1 MSRIFNAMEKF
12 YLGIDI
18 GTNSVGMACTDEN
31 YNLLRAKGVDC
42 WSVRLFDESKTA
54 AERRTFRTA
63 RRRLERRKYRISLLQ
78 ALFAPFIEDKTFFIR
93 LNDSQLLPEDK
104 NASLCGDKNNL
115 FKDSDY
121 TDKEFHTQ
129 FPTVYHLRKALL
141 GDGDYDLRLYYL
153 ALHHIIKYRGH
164 FLFEG
169 SMSDIRNAS
178 NLFTTLNTAIES
190 VYGDDFFEFN
200 PSLSENAKDI
210 LLDSKKNIREKQS
223 SLEKLF
229 GAEEKEAKEMIKALC
244 GAKISPSV
252 LFGESLKEEKS
263 FSFKELN
270 DEKFDAMAS
279 VYGDNY
285 ALLEAL
291 RSIYSFITFEKLLAG
306 HPDISSAMISVYEKH
321 KADLRQLKDFLKTE
335 SPETYVKVF
344 KSANEK
350 HNYANYI
357 GFTKKGGDKK
367 KVKPCKD
374 DEFYTYLKKTIEPI
388 DAKDEE
394 TKAKILNDIEN
405 GTFLPKIL
413 HSDNGLFPHQV
424 NEDELVKIVA
434 NMAKSHPETSE
445 IAEKILPLFR
455 FRIPYYVGPLTG
467 SKETSWVV
475 KRSNEKITPWNF
487 DEIVDKSASDEA
499 FMRRMTNKCSYLRGE
514 DVLPKASVLYQ
525 KCNVL
530 NQLNKLKINDRP
542 LPNVEIKQKI
552 FNELYLKYVKVT
564 DKKII
569 DFLVRNGE
577 ISPEEAKTITLSG
590 KDGEINASM
599 SSYIQ
604 LKKILGEFV
613 DSDIE
618 SGNGV
623 CEKIIL
629 WHTLNTDK
637 SIVENLILKN
647 YGDILVIKSNIK
659 ALKGLSFKDFGRLS
673 EKFLT
678 GLLACDKETGEIVSI
693 MNLLYNTNKNLNEI
707 LFDEL
712 YNFDE
717 LIKAENG
724 ETDSN
729 VKYEDIEELYVSP
742 AVRRGIWQSLVMA
755 DEYVKAIGKAPDK
768 IFIEVTR
775 EDGVKGDA
783 GRKLS
788 RKKQLSEKYKALKDG
803 AYNDIIT
810 ELNSEEI
817 TDMKLRQER
826 LYLYFRQLGKCAYS
840 GNQIDLSALNT
851 DRYDVDH
858 ILPRCYTKDDS
869 IDNKVLVLRSCNAE
883 KSDKYPVPAKF
894 RQPEL
899 WKLLLDKKLIEKKT
913 FDRLMRT
920 EPLGENDY
928 NDFINRQKVF
938 TDQTAKAV
946 AELMKRKYPET
957 KIVYSKAKN
966 VSDFKAR
973 SDFFKCRET
982 NNLHHA
988 RDAYLNVVV
997 GNVYDACFSKPIDM
1011 FHRVGD
1017 EWREYNLDKMFTRNV
1032 KGAWDE
1038 NSLAKVKATYGK
1050 CTMSVSQYAYCNKA
1064 KFYDQTIYTKGSSGI
1079 TAPRKGVGALS
1090 DVTKYGGYMSQK
1102 TAYFAIV
1109 SSMNAKGN
1117 RIKTIEAVPV
1127 LTAYKLKNDPN
1138 ALNDYFSSYLD
1149 SPEILIP
1156 KIKIRQLVSYNGTPV
1171 YIAGMTGNYIIVH
1184 NAVELFTDSKT
1195 DEYVNA
1201 LLKLL
1206 DMSKAGTIKEEN
1218 GEYIIKTNR
1227 NKDRKLVINRESNIA
1242 LYEELKTRLDK
1253 PIYQGISPFSTFRNN
1268 LEKGK
1273 EKFETLSVLDQ
1284 SEVLVQILKFFKCDA
1299 APSNLTLI
1307 GGSGISGKVL
1317 FNKDITL
1324 VNFKIIGKSPAG
1336 LTERIKTV

>member
-1 MSRIFNAMEKF
+1 MEKF
-12 YLGIDI
+12 YLGMDI

-78 ALFAPFIEDKTFFIR
+78 ALFAPLIDDKTFFIR

-104 NASLCGDKNNL
+104 NAALCGDKNNL
-115 FKDSDY
+115 FKDSGY
-121 TDKEFHTQ
+121 TDKEFHMQ

-141 GDGDYDLRLYYL
+141 CGGDYDLRHYYL

-169 SMSDIRNAS
+169 SMSDIRNVS
-178 NLFTTLNTAIES
+178 NLFTTLNMSIES

-200 PSLSENAKDI
+200 PSLSEAAKEI

-223 SLEKLF
+223 SLEKLY
-229 GAEEKEAKEMIKALC
+229 GAEDKIVKEMIKALC

-252 LFGESLKEEKS
+252 LFGETFKEIKS

-270 DEKFDAMAS
+270 DEAFDAMAS
-279 VYGDNY
+279 SYGDNY
-285 ALLEAL
+285 VLLEAL
-291 RSIYSFITFEKLLAG
+291 RAIYSFITFEKLLAG

-321 KADLRQLKDFLKTE
+321 KADLRLLKDFLKAE

-344 KSANEK
+344 KSTDEK
-350 HNYANYI
+350 SNYVNYI
-357 GFTKKGGDKK
+357 GYTKKGGDKK
-367 KVKPCKD
+367 KVKPCN
-374 DEFYTYLKKTIEPI
+374 DESFYTYLKKTISAIE
-388 DAKDEE
+388 AKDEE
-394 TKAKILNDIEN
+394 TKAKILLEVEN

-424 NEDELVKIVA
+424 NEDELVKIVS
-434 NMAKSHPETSE
+434 NMVKFHPETSE
-445 IAEKILPLFR
+445 IAEKLLPLFR

-467 SKETSWVV
+467 VNSWIV
-475 KRSNEKITPWNF
+475 KRSDEKITPWNF
-487 DEIVDKSASDEA
+487 DEIVDKSASNEA

-514 DVLPKASVLYQ
+514 DVLPKASIIYQ
-525 KCNVL
+525 KYNVL

-552 FNELYLKYVKVT
+552 FNELYLKHVKVT

-569 DFLVRNGE
+569 DFLVRSGE

-613 DSDIE
+613 DSDLE
-618 SGNGV
+618 SNGGV

-637 SIVENLILKN
+637 SIVEKLILKN
-647 YGDILVIKSNIK
+647 YGNIPVIKANIK

-673 EKFLT
+673 EELLT
-678 GLLACDKETGEIVSI
+678 GLFSCDKETGEIVSI
-693 MNLLYNTNKNLNEI
+693 MDLLYNTNKNLNEI

-712 YNFDE
+712 YNFGE

-724 ETDSN
+724 ETSSEISY
-729 VKYEDIEELYVSP
+729 KDIEELYVSP

-755 DEYVKAIGKAPDK
+755 DEYVKAIGRAPDK

-803 AYNDIIT
+803 AFNDIIA

-840 GNQIDLSALNT
+840 GKQIDLSALNT
-851 DRYDVDH
+851 DTYDVDH
-858 ILPRCYTKDDS
+858 ILPRSYTKDDS

-899 WKLLLDKKLIEKKT
+899 WKLLLDKDLIGKTT

-928 NDFINRQKVF
+928 NDFINRQKVI
-938 TDQTAKAV
+938 TDQTVKAV
-946 AELMKRKYPET
+946 AELVKRKYPET

-973 SDFFKCRET
+973 FGLFKCRET

-997 GNVYDACFSKPIDM
+997 GNVYDTCFSKPIDM
-1011 FHRVGD
+1011 FRRVDD
-1017 EWREYNLDKMFTRNV
+1017 EWREYNLKTMFRRNV

-1038 NSLAKVKATYGK
+1038 NSLEKVKTIFGK
-1050 CTMSVSQYAYCNKA
+1050 HSMSVSQYAYCNKA
-1064 KFYDQTIYTKGSSGI
+1064 EFYNQTVYPKGSSGI
-1079 TAPRKGVGALS
+1079 TAPRKGVGALG

-1109 SSMNAKGN
+1109 SSVNAKGS

-1127 LTAYKLKNDPN
+1127 LTAYRLKNDPN
-1138 ALNDYFSSYLD
+1138 ALNDYLSSYLD

-1156 KIKIRQLVSYNGTPV
+1156 KIKVRQLVSYNGTPV
-1171 YIAGMTGNYIIVH
+1171 YIAGMTGNQVTAH
-1184 NAVELFTDSKT
+1184 NAVELFTNSKT

-1206 DMSKAGTIKEEN
+1206 DMNKAGTIKEEN

-1227 NKDRKLVINRESNIA
+1227 NKDRKLVINRESNTA
-1242 LYEELKTRLDK
+1242 LYEELKNRLNK
-1253 PIYQGISPFSTFRNN
+1253 PIYQGLSPFTTFRNN

-1273 EKFETLSVLDQ
+1273 EKFENLSVLEQ
-1284 SEVLVQILKFFKCDA
+1284 SEVLAQILRFFKCDA
-1299 APSNLTLI
+1299 DKSDLTLI
-1307 GGSGISGKVL
+1307 GGSGKSGTIV

-1324 VNFKIIGKSPAG
+1324 VDFKIISKSPAG